1 MIYIIIYHFNVENHM
16 SLLNEKVFEWKKF
29 DLFEFECD
37 LTKKEIK
44 NLMFI

>member
-1 MIYIIIYHFNVENHM
+1 MLKIICQ
-16 SLLNEKVFEWKKF
+16 LLNEKVFEWKKF